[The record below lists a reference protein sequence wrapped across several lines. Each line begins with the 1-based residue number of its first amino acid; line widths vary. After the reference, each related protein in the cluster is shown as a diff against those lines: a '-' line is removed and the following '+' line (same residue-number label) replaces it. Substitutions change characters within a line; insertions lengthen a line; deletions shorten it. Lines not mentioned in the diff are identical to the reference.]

1 MLHVAR
7 PSEFQFSGNVT
18 NIPGVLQPSSTCQWF
33 RLLTVRCQ
41 RLAHQPI
48 VFCVVRP
55 TRISLALAK
64 WAVSLFLLGLPP
76 SFRASRGF
84 AARARVCIP
93 PTKPEEKE
101 RLLAV
106 YGFAGSLSFFV
117 PLPSRAISL
126 ARGHSRVSRFAR
138 RTTEKRE
145 TARSLGFSRLI
156 NFMPF
161 SQNSPANQ
169 HNQHVQPTASTPT
182 STILQVSSVAR
193 NLCKEGN
200 RDHLTMRNH
209 HNVNSC

>member
-1 MLHVAR
+1 MALR
-7 PSEFQFSGNVT
+7 
-18 NIPGVLQPSSTCQWF
+18 
-33 RLLTVRCQ
+33 
-41 RLAHQPI
+41 
-48 VFCVVRP
+48 VV
-55 TRISLALAK
+55 
-64 WAVSLFLLGLPP
+64 
-76 SFRASRGF
+76 
-84 AARARVCIP
+84 
-93 PTKPEEKE
+93 
-101 RLLAV
+101 
-106 YGFAGSLSFFV
+106 SFFV

-200 RDHLTMRNH
+200 RDHLRMENH
-209 HNVNSC
+209 HHVNSCNRHCCLKARGGSTPIHYLYRYVPPNGVVILKLLI